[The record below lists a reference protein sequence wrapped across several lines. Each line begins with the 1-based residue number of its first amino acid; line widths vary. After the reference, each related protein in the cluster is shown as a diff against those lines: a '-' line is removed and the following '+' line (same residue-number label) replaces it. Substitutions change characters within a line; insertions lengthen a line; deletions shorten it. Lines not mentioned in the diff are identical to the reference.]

1 MDRQAKTLLTN
12 LIGGTFQN
20 TSWLTASDRE
30 RNIHEVLAT
39 ENLLSNLRRKNER
52 LIQSTATE
60 IDVTSSQDCQDDI
73 TKKLPS
79 GSPFCAASRVI
90 STEIHCLLHCKNAA
104 KVSHS
109 VQFMRSVHIT
119 ENLNP
124 LQPVFSIGTP
134 VKSDRHPGSK
144 ATLTELTP
152 S

>member
-60 IDVTSSQDCQDDI
+60 IDET
-73 TKKLPS
+73 
-79 GSPFCAASRVI
+79 
-90 STEIHCLLHCKNAA
+90 H
-104 KVSHS
+104 
-109 VQFMRSVHIT
+109 
-119 ENLNP
+119 
-124 LQPVFSIGTP
+124 P
-134 VKSDRHPGSK
+134 VKIVRMISLRSCHPAALSARQAG
-144 ATLTELTP
+144 
-152 S
+152 